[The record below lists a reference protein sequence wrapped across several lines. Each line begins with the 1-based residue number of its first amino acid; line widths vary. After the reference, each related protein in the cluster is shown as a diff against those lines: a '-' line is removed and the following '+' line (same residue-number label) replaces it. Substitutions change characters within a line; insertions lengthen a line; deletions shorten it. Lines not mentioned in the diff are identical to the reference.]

1 MAVVMISDSLPY
13 DQWIEDALRGVVHQA
28 LLHTSVHGLPG
39 DHHFYLT
46 FRTGA
51 EGVRIAP
58 ELRAEHPDEMTIVL
72 QHQFWDLEVDDEAF
86 RVSLNFHGRPQRL
99 HVPFS
104 ALTAFGDPSVNFGM
118 QLKTVGVG
126 AAEQEE
132 ASEQDAPPA
141 DAESDAAAAE
151 ANDAGQPESETG
163 EVVALDAF
171 RKK

>member
-1 MAVVMISDSLPY
+1 MISDSLPY

-28 LLHTSVHGLPG
+28 LHHASRNGLPG
-39 DHHFYLT
+39 DHHFYVT
-46 FRTGA
+46 FRTEA

-58 ELRAEHPDEMTIVL
+58 ELRAEYPDEMTIVL
-72 QHQFWDLEVDDEAF
+72 QHQFWDLEVDDDSF
-86 RVSLNFHGRPQRL
+86 GVSLNFHGKPQRL
-99 HVPFS
+99 YVPLS

-118 QLKTVGVG
+118 QLKTVGVR
-126 AAEQEE
+126 AAEEEE

-141 DAESDAAAAE
+141 DSDDAAIKAVDAE
-151 ANDAGQPESETG
+151 PRASESG